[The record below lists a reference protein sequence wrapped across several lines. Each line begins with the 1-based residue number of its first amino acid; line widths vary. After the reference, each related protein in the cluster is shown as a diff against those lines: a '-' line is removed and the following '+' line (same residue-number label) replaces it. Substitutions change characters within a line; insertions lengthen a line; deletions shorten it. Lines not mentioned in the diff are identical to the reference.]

1 VELAL
6 GWQMDKWPLAGS
18 GQAAEACEET
28 KSANATSAK
37 VILRMCRDGNFMT
50 NGALKTENLNELDAT
65 GKSNSKAK
73 LLLSEIRLSK

>member
-1 VELAL
+1 
-6 GWQMDKWPLAGS
+6 
-18 GQAAEACEET
+18 
-28 KSANATSAK
+28 
-37 VILRMCRDGNFMT
+37 MCRDGNFMT